1 MEASS
6 AKVKIIKTK
15 QNKKKI
21 AGTQMLKAWRLT
33 FTVKIGIALR
43 AAQTRI
49 CEEQQT

>member
-6 AKVKIIKTK
+6 AKIKIIKTK
-15 QNKKKI
+15 QNKKI

-49 CEEQQT
+49 CEGQQT